1 MFPAFISIGSF
12 GAGLGAQMIGAQAV
26 VVLFAI
32 GAAAVTGIA
41 WTRSAAYRRLNLS
54 TLIAGRG

>member
-1 MFPAFISIGSF
+1 
-12 GAGLGAQMIGAQAV
+12 MIGAQAV